1 MINNLMASLVTV
13 GGMGFM
19 NFVVTDQLGVIDVR
33 HDQKT
38 EIIAYSLLWS
48 IFDYAL
54 YLAVTAVLRHFK
66 IYGSWS
72 IALALMITLI
82 MAFTITCCVANRLCT
97 TVYWIYNKVSGKAG
111 FADLNPGTVFI
122 DKLNNNKR
130 TQAYIYNFGHEPIEF
145 GVVDKFGLSDSGK
158 PEISLIPSNE
168 GVQPS
173 YENLKSFLSKDE
185 NHKIYN
191 PSTYV
196 DYDLKI
202 IMILMDN

>member
-1 MINNLMASLVTV
+1 MIDNLIASLITV

-19 NFVVTDQLGVIDVR
+19 NFIVTDQLGVTDIR

-38 EIIAYSLLWS
+38 EIVAYSLLWS
-48 IFDYAL
+48 VFDYAL
-54 YLAVTAVLRHFK
+54 YLAVSAVLKHFK

-72 IALALMITLI
+72 VALAIMVTLI
-82 MAFTITCCVANRLCT
+82 LAFAITCVVANTLCKV
-97 TVYWIYNKVSGKAG
+97 VYWIYSKVSGKAG
-111 FADLNPGTVFI
+111 YADLNPGTVFI

-130 TQAYIYNFGHEPIEF
+130 SQAFIYDFNHQPIEF
-145 GVVDKFGLSDSGK
+145 GVVDKFGLSDNGK
-158 PEISLIPSNE
+158 PEISLIPSNDDM
-168 GVQPS
+168 QPS
-173 YENLKSFLSKDE
+173 YEDIKSFLAKDK

-202 IMILMDN
+202 IMILMNN